1 MRPPVQ
7 IDFYVLEPDSGNSRL
22 KLACRVVEK
31 AYATGHR
38 IHLWARNDD
47 EAHTLDDLLW
57 TFSQS
62 SFVPH
67 TCGDG
72 VDKTSAPVQISH
84 STPRPEQAEIVVS
97 VADQPVSDYSSFIRV
112 AEIVG
117 CEEAEKKSGRA
128 RYRFY
133 RDHGVEPQTHR
144 ISL

>member
-1 MRPPVQ
+1 MR
-7 IDFYVLEPDSGNSRL
+7 IDFYVLESGSGSGRL

-31 AYATGHR
+31 AYTSGHSVYLR
-38 IHLWARNDD
+38 ARDD
-47 EAHTLDDLLW
+47 AEARTLDDLLW

-67 TCGDG
+67 SCGYNDEA
-72 VDKTSAPVQISH
+72 DAPVRISH
-84 STPRPEQAEIVVS
+84 LAPSPEQAEIVVS
-97 VADQPVSDYSSFIRV
+97 VADEPVADYSSFIRV

-117 CEEAEKKSGRA
+117 SEEAEKKSGRT

-133 RDHGVEPQTHR
+133 RDHGIEPMTHR

>member
-1 MRPPVQ
+1 MR
-7 IDFYVLEPDSGNSRL
+7 IDFYVLESGSGSGRL

-31 AYATGHR
+31 AYTSGHSVYLR
-38 IHLWARNDD
+38 ARDD
-47 EAHTLDDLLW
+47 AEVRTLDDLLW

-67 TCGDG
+67 SCGDN
-72 VDKTSAPVQISH
+72 DKTDAPVRISH
-84 STPRPEQAEIVVS
+84 LAPHPEQAEIVVS
-97 VADQPVSDYSSFIRV
+97 VADEPVADYSSFIRV

-117 CEEAEKKSGRA
+117 DEEAEKKSGRT

-133 RDHGVEPQTHR
+133 RNHGIEPMTHR